1 VVSAGRPG
9 SWLSA
14 GRRVGAAGLLGTAVG
29 WFVSLDLDWSSSAA
43 RQQCAGSSGSVCF
56 GLAVPEGLVFGA
68 LVVLGAIWFGFA
80 VTGIRPLLLTVPVGL
95 LAGWLLILIYLHS
108 VPGGRL
114 HPAWLFAVLNGA
126 LFALLAA
133 AAAVYS
139 RDQMPHHA
147 SRDNDGQSDFS

>member
-1 VVSAGRPG
+1 
-9 SWLSA
+9 
-14 GRRVGAAGLLGTAVG
+14 VG
-29 WFVSLDLDWSSSAA
+29 WFVSLNLDWTSAA
-43 RQQCAGSSGSVCF
+43 SRSQCAGSTGVCF
-56 GLAVPEGLVFGA
+56 GLALPEGLVFGV

-80 VTGIRPLLLTVPVGL
+80 VIGIRPLLRTVPAGL
-95 LAGWLLILIYLHS
+95 LAEFLVIVSYLH
-108 VPGGRL
+108 VVAGGRL

-133 AAAVYS
+133 AAVVYS